1 MTASTASTRG
11 RIFISYR
18 REDTAYPA
26 GWIFDRLTQHFSKDQ
41 VFKDIDSIHPGE
53 PFAQVITTAVESCDV
68 LLALIGNKWLTIA
81 NRNGTRRLDDPED
94 FVRLEIE
101 TALTRNVRVIP
112 VLFDGAQMPAAS
124 DLPPSLATLVTRQAL
139 ELSPDRSN
147 SDMGRLLT
155 ALVTEIQAPLT
166 GTDRGPEPPGQPA
179 GPETG
184 RSEASRVNAWADR
197 RTEEGRWLV
206 VHNGSDE
213 PMYSCTLWLIT
224 PRMPPRAAGGL
235 PPTDWHS
242 AFTSVIP
249 PQHDYRYLVPAD
261 RLQGS
266 GLRMRPPVEIIFRD
280 SHSKWWW
287 RKADGVTEQLTSEQ
301 GKNYFR

>member
-1 MTASTASTRG
+1 MTASTANTRG

-26 GWIFDRLTQHFSKDQ
+26 GWLFDRLVRHFGRDQ
-41 VFKDIDSIHPGE
+41 IFKDIDAIRPGDL
-53 PFAQVITTAVESCDV
+53 FAQVITTAVQSCDV

-81 NRNGTRRLDDPED
+81 NLDGRRRLDNPDD

-101 TALTRNVRVIP
+101 AALARNVRVIP
-112 VLFDGAQMPAAS
+112 VLVSGAQMPGAS
-124 DLPPSLATLVTRQAL
+124 DLPSTLAPLVARQAL
-139 ELSPDRSN
+139 ELSPNSFD
-147 SDMGRLLT
+147 SDMRRLLR
-155 ALVTEIQAPLT
+155 ALVTEIQAPSAT
-166 GTDRGPEPPGQPA
+166 ADRGPEPLSQPI
-179 GPETG
+179 GRQTD
-184 RSEASRVNAWADR
+184 RSEASKVSAWAER

-206 VHNGSDE
+206 VHNGSAE

-235 PPTDWHS
+235 PSTDWHS

-266 GLRMRPPVEIIFRD
+266 GLRRRPPVEIIFRD
-280 SHSKWWW
+280 SHSQWWW
-287 RKADGVTEQLTSEQ
+287 RKADGAMEQLTSEQ